1 MTKVITATKQS
12 MIGKLFRSIVAEL
25 IKLSKCE
32 V

>member
-12 MIGKLFRSIVAEL
+12 TVSKLFKSIVAEL